1 MTDATVAASTGQDR
15 PVVLVSSLERRR
27 LQIYL
32 CQLLADGAMLLLG
45 FGAAGYIYLGTP
57 FDERLWPAAQLL
69 LPLFW
74 TAALMNRTYSVP
86 ALVAGNFGLQRAI
99 AALGG
104 SVLGLIVLLFL
115 TRSSL
120 LLSRAG
126 FLLGIVGALVLIV
139 WARAN
144 MQPVVRRIVGPRA
157 ENLLLIDDGGPPMDA
172 PNALRIN
179 ARQAGIVPS
188 VEDPHALDRIAQ
200 VIRNMDRVVVS
211 CPPERRH
218 VWALVLKGGQMRG
231 EIVDNE
237 VDTLGIIG
245 TSRADGISSLVV
257 AAGPLGLRARVTK
270 RLFDLALTVPA
281 LIVLGIPMLIVAALI
296 HFQDGGPALF
306 LQRRVG
312 RNNQFFWIYKFRSMR
327 VAASDSLGT
336 QSTRRDDDRI
346 TPLGAFL
353 RKTSI
358 DELPQLLNVLK
369 GEMSLVGPRP
379 HALAS
384 QAGDKL
390 FYEIDSRYAHRH
402 ALKPGLTGLAQI
414 RGFRGATEQE
424 EDLTQRLQADLEY
437 QAGWSILR
445 DLRIIFQTL
454 RVVIHDRAY

>member
-1 MTDATVAASTGQDR
+1 MTVAASAGPDR
-15 PVVLVSSLERRR
+15 PIPVVASLERRR

-32 CQLLADGAMLLLG
+32 AQLLADGGLLLLG
-45 FGAAGYIYLGTP
+45 FGAAGYVYLGSP
-57 FDERLWPAAQLL
+57 FDESLWPAAQLL
-69 LPLFW
+69 LPVFW
-74 TAALMNRTYSVP
+74 AIALTNRTYSVP
-86 ALVAGNFGLQRAI
+86 ALVNGSYGLQRVV
-99 AALGG
+99 AALGLA
-104 SVLGLIVLLFL
+104 VLALIVLLFL

-120 LLSRAG
+120 LVSRAG
-126 FLLGIVGALVLIV
+126 FGLGCLAAAFMIV
-139 WARAN
+139 WGRVN
-144 MQPVVRRIVGPRA
+144 LQSRIRSMVGPRA
-157 ENLLLIDDGGPPMDA
+157 ENLLLIDDGGPPLDA

-179 ARQAGIVPS
+179 AAQAAIVPS
-188 VEDPHALDRIAQ
+188 SEDPHALNRIAQ
-200 VIRNMDRVVVS
+200 LIRNMDRVVVS

-218 VWALVLKGGQMRG
+218 LWALVLKGGHMRG

-237 VDTLGIIG
+237 VETLGIIG
-245 TSRADGISSLVV
+245 TSRLDGISSVV
-257 AAGPLGLRARVTK
+257 VSSGPLGLRSRVLK

-281 LIVLGIPMLIVAALI
+281 VIVLGLPMLVIAALI

-327 VAASDSLGT
+327 VAASDAAGA

-346 TPLGAFL
+346 TRFGAFL

-358 DELPQLLNVLK
+358 DELPQLFNVLK

-384 QAGDKL
+384 QAGDRL

-424 EDLTQRLQADLEY
+424 ADLTQRLQADLEY

-445 DLRIIFQTL
+445 DLAIILRTL

>member
-1 MTDATVAASTGQDR
+1 MA
-15 PVVLVSSLERRR
+15 LVSSLERRR

-32 CQLLADGAMLLLG
+32 GQLLADGAMLLLG
-45 FGAAGYIYLGTP
+45 FGAASYIYLGTP
-57 FDERLWPAAQLL
+57 FDDRLWPAVQLL

-74 TAALMNRTYSVP
+74 TIALMNRTYSVP

-99 AALGG
+99 AALGLA
-104 SVLGLIVLLFL
+104 VLGLIVLLFL

-120 LLSRAG
+120 SLSRAG
-126 FLLGIVGALVLIV
+126 FMLGLMGALLLIIWGRV
-139 WARAN
+139 N
-144 MQPVVRRIVGPRA
+144 LQPHVRRWVGPRA
-157 ENLLLIDDGGPPMDA
+157 ENLLLIDDGGPAMDA

-211 CPPERRH
+211 CPPERRQ
-218 VWALVLKGGQMRG
+218 VWALVLKGGHMRG

-257 AAGPLGLRARVTK
+257 SAGPLGLRSRVMK
-270 RLFDLALTVPA
+270 RLFDLALTIPA
-281 LIVLGIPMLIVAALI
+281 LLVLGIPMLIVAALI

-327 VAASDSLGT
+327 VAASDSLGA

-358 DELPQLLNVLK
+358 DELPQLLNVVR
-369 GEMSLVGPRP
+369 GEMSHG
-379 HALAS
+379 
-384 QAGDKL
+384 AG
-390 FYEIDSRYAHRH
+390 RY
-402 ALKPGLTGLAQI
+402 LLSP
-414 RGFRGATEQE
+414 
-424 EDLTQRLQADLEY
+424 
-437 QAGWSILR
+437 
-445 DLRIIFQTL
+445 
-454 RVVIHDRAY
+454 VVL

>member
-1 MTDATVAASTGQDR
+1 MTDVTAAALDGQDR
-15 PVVLVSSLERRR
+15 PIALVASLERRR

-32 CQLLADGAMLLLG
+32 AQLLVDGAMLMIG
-45 FGAAGYIYLGTP
+45 FAIAGFVYLGTP

-86 ALVAGNFGLQRAI
+86 ALVAGNYGLQRAVM
-99 AALGG
+99 ALGL

-120 LLSRAG
+120 TLSRVG
-126 FLLGIVGALVLIV
+126 SMLGLFGALLLIV
-139 WARAN
+139 LARVN
-144 MQPVVRRIVGPRA
+144 LQPRVRRMVGPRA

-172 PNALRIN
+172 ANALRIN

-200 VIRNMDRVVVS
+200 AIRNMDRVVVS
-211 CPPERRH
+211 CPPERRQ
-218 VWALVLKGGQMRG
+218 VWALVLKGGHMRG

-257 AAGPLGLRARVTK
+257 SAGPLGLRARVMK
-270 RLFDLALTVPA
+270 RLFDLALTIPA
-281 LIVLGIPMLIVAALI
+281 LLVLGIPMLIVAALI

-327 VAASDSLGT
+327 VAASDSLGA

-369 GEMSLVGPRP
+369 GEMS
-379 HALAS
+379 
-384 QAGDKL
+384 
-390 FYEIDSRYAHRH
+390 
-402 ALKPGLTGLAQI
+402 
-414 RGFRGATEQE
+414 RGAGRY
-424 EDLTQRLQADLEY
+424 LL
-437 QAGWSILR
+437 SP
-445 DLRIIFQTL
+445 
-454 RVVIHDRAY
+454 VVL